1 MSEVAL
7 VEAPPR
13 QTQSSPPPRVPTK
26 RPRPLS
32 VPEHRLKPEG
42 GAPPERR
49 ASRPAAVAMSGAR
62 RRALAG
68 LRIVFGFAWGVDAWL
83 KWQPAFLR
91 GLSHRRTLG
100 PAAAGEGLDR
110 RLDQGREPQP
120 PALRVCPCT
129 GRDRRRHRACP
140 RRVFPHHIPD
150 RGGARRHHLVDGRS
164 LRRSLQG
171 RVVRHRRRHH
181 VRLRLRRPLDRLCQ
195 PDVEPRAVEGRQSS
209 NVSRAFALVPRC
221 RECQRPR

>member
-83 KWQPAFLR
+83 KWQPAFVR
-91 GLSHRRTLG
+91 GLTGYLTDARSGQPQLVKDWIGVWIKVVNLNPHLFAYALALGETAVAIGLVLGVFSRTTYLTGAVLAATIWSTAEAFGG
-100 PAAAGEGLDR
+100 PYKAGSSDIGAAIMYVFVFA
-110 RLDQGREPQP
+110 
-120 PALRVCPCT
+120 ALWIGCASQT
-129 GRDRRRHRACP
+129 WS
-140 RRVFPHHIPD
+140 
-150 RGGARRHHLVDGRS
+150 LGRS
-164 LRRSLQG
+164 RVASLRT
-171 RVVRHRRRHH
+171 
-181 VRLRLRRPLDRLCQ
+181 
-195 PDVEPRAVEGRQSS
+195 
-209 NVSRAFALVPRC
+209 
-221 RECQRPR
+221 

>member
-83 KWQPAFLR
+83 KWQPAFVR
-91 GLSHRRTLG
+91 GLTGYLTDARSGQPQLVKDWIGAWIKVVNLNPHLFAYALALGETAVAIGLVLGVFSRTTYLTGAVLAATIWSTAEAFGG
-100 PAAAGEGLDR
+100 PYKAGSSDIGAAIMYVFVFA
-110 RLDQGREPQP
+110 
-120 PALRVCPCT
+120 ALWIGCASQT
-129 GRDRRRHRACP
+129 WS
-140 RRVFPHHIPD
+140 
-150 RGGARRHHLVDGRS
+150 LGRS
-164 LRRSLQG
+164 RVASLRT
-171 RVVRHRRRHH
+171 
-181 VRLRLRRPLDRLCQ
+181 
-195 PDVEPRAVEGRQSS
+195 
-209 NVSRAFALVPRC
+209 
-221 RECQRPR
+221 